1 MIFGADGA
9 TLLYNFL
16 NAPEFT
22 DILFVFSF
30 LMGVSH
36 GSR

>member
-1 MIFGADGA
+1 MFFGTDGA
-9 TLLYNFL
+9 TLLFNFL

-30 LMGVSH
+30 LAGVSH